1 MDPIADES
9 ESRFQRWIFLGIL
22 STWGFA
28 PGSKVNCAFGAA
40 SDSLLSYHPMQSQS
54 WHEKEENDYYT
65 QLDEEQQN
73 QSAEFFLVDFEE
85 MSRQRNRSVPEQ
97 NRRGEIEQ
105 RRSRA
110 EAAD

>member
-1 MDPIADES
+1 
-9 ESRFQRWIFLGIL
+9 
-22 STWGFA
+22 
-28 PGSKVNCAFGAA
+28 
-40 SDSLLSYHPMQSQS
+40 MQSQS

-97 NRRGEIEQ
+97 NRRGQIEQ
-105 RRSRA
+105 REYEANDECA
-110 EAAD
+110 EEKVPEEDDPLAFHAALDANLAI

>member
-1 MDPIADES
+1 
-9 ESRFQRWIFLGIL
+9 
-22 STWGFA
+22 
-28 PGSKVNCAFGAA
+28 
-40 SDSLLSYHPMQSQS
+40 MQSQS
-54 WHEKEENDYYT
+54 WHEKEENDHYT